1 MTQPTGRSAGK
12 RGRGAAR
19 AAAEEPREADVPE
32 RGPGGRWPVPERSLI
47 ATVLGVP
54 PLLAVA
60 VAAALTTLGVVVD
73 LLRIGTLGTPF
84 TVCYLVGCVLAVAW
98 VRRRG
103 LFGPVVQPPLLLAAA
118 VPVVVLL
125 AGSPRPGTGI
135 SERLLTI
142 GAPLVNSFPTMAWTT
157 GAVVALGTARLLVQ
171 RESVEAA
178 RPPGGRRAIS
188 GRSGRAAARGEA
200 RRSASP
206 GRS

>member
-1 MTQPTGRSAGK
+1 VTQPTGRSTGK
-12 RGRGAAR
+12 RVRAAAR
-19 AAAEEPREADVPE
+19 AAAEAPREVDVPE
-32 RGPGGRWPVPERSLI
+32 RGPGGRWPVPERSMI

-84 TVCYLVGCVLAVAW
+84 TVCYLTGCVLAVAW

-103 LFGPVVQPPLLLAAA
+103 LFGPVVQPPLLLAVA

-157 GAVVALGTARLLVQ
+157 AAVIALGTGRLLVQ

-178 RPPGGRRAIS
+178 RPPGGRRSLS
-188 GRSGRAAARGEA
+188 GRSARAAARGEA

-206 GRS
+206 ERS